1 LTKFVL
7 TRIASMIAVVL
18 VLAFVMFVLQRVT
31 PVDPVRAKLGANAS
45 KQAVAAERARL
56 GYDKP
61 LLVQYVDYLGDLAHG
76 NLQESLRT
84 RRPVMEDI
92 GDYLPATA
100 ELALFSLILAVT
112 MGTVLG
118 IASAA
123 RFRGSGV
130 LRVGMI
136 GGASAPV
143 FLLALL
149 GLIVFYRNLGWLPAT
164 GRTSL
169 QNVPDGPTG
178 FYTIDG
184 VIHGRLDVTWD
195 AFQHLLMPAF
205 CIAIGPSV
213 AIGRVLRGSL
223 VGNLR
228 SDYVRTARAKGLRER
243 TVLLRHALRNSAGP
257 ALSMTGLQV
266 GLMFAGVVVVET
278 IFAWGG
284 LGQYVVQSI
293 PRADFPA
300 IAGVTLLLGVLY
312 VVINSI
318 IDILQSVADPRI
330 RV

>member
-31 PVDPVRAKLGANAS
+31 PVDPVRAKLGSNAS
-45 KQAVAAERARL
+45 KQAVAAERKKL
-56 GYDKP
+56 GYDDP
-61 LLVQYVDYLGDLAHG
+61 LVVQYVDYLGDLVHG

-84 RRPVMEDI
+84 RRPVMDDI
-92 GDYLPATA
+92 RDYLPATI
-100 ELALFSLILAVT
+100 ELAVFGLLFAVG

-118 IASAA
+118 LASAA
-123 RFRGSGV
+123 KFRGSGV
-130 LRVGMI
+130 LRVVMI

-143 FLLALL
+143 FLLALI
-149 GLIVFYRNLGWLPAT
+149 GLVVFYRNLGWLPAT
-164 GRTSL
+164 GRTSI
-169 QNVPDGPTG
+169 QNAPTGPTG
-178 FYTIDG
+178 LLTIDG
-184 VIHGRLDVTWD
+184 VLHGRPDVTWD
-195 AFQHLLMPAF
+195 AFQHLILPAF
-205 CIAIGPSV
+205 CIAIGPAVS
-213 AIGRVLRGSL
+213 IGRVLRGSL

-243 TVLLRHALRNSAGP
+243 TVLLRHALRNSMGP

-266 GLMFAGVVVVET
+266 GLMFAGVVVIET

-284 LGQYVVQSI
+284 LGQYIVQSI

-300 IAGVTLLLGVLY
+300 IAGVTLLLGVGY

-318 IDILQSVADPRI
+318 IDILQSIADPRI
-330 RV
+330 RL

>member
-7 TRIASMIAVVL
+7 TRFASMIAVIL
-18 VLAFVMFVLQRVT
+18 VLAFVMFVLQQVT

-45 KQAVAAERARL
+45 KQAVAAERKKL
-56 GYDKP
+56 GYDEP
-61 LLVQYVDYLGDLAHG
+61 LLVQYVNYLGDLAHG
-76 NLQESLRT
+76 DLQESLRT

-100 ELALFSLILAVT
+100 ELAMFGLIFAIT

-118 IASAA
+118 IASAG

-130 LRVGMI
+130 LRVLMI

-169 QNVPDGPTG
+169 SSVPDGPTG

-184 VIHGRLDVTWD
+184 LLHGQPAVTWD
-195 AFQHLLMPAF
+195 AFLHLLMPAF
-205 CIAIGPSV
+205 CVAIGPAVS
-213 AIGRVLRGSL
+213 IGRVLRGSL

-228 SDYVRTARAKGLRER
+228 SDYVRTARAKGLCER
-243 TVLLRHALRNSAGP
+243 AVLLHHALRNSVGP

-266 GLMFAGVVVVET
+266 GLMFAGVVVIET

-300 IAGVTLLLGVLY
+300 IAGVTLLLGVGY
-312 VVINSI
+312 VIINSV
-318 IDILQSVADPRI
+318 IDILQSLADPRI
-330 RV
+330 RI

>member
-1 LTKFVL
+1 
-7 TRIASMIAVVL
+7 MY
-18 VLAFVMFVLQRVT
+18 
-31 PVDPVRAKLGANAS
+31 G
-45 KQAVAAERARL
+45 
-56 GYDKP
+56 
-61 LLVQYVDYLGDLAHG
+61 
-76 NLQESLRT
+76 
-84 RRPVMEDI
+84 
-92 GDYLPATA
+92 
-100 ELALFSLILAVT
+100 LILAFGL
-112 MGTVLG
+112 GTVLG
-118 IASAA
+118 LASAG

-130 LRVGMI
+130 LRVLMI

-169 QNVPDGPTG
+169 SNVPDGPTG

-184 VIHGRLDVTWD
+184 LLHARPDVTWD

-205 CIAIGPSV
+205 CVAIGPAVS
-213 AIGRVLRGSL
+213 IGRVLRGSL
-223 VGNLR
+223 VGSLR

-243 TVLLRHALRNSAGP
+243 AVLLHHAFRNSVGP

-266 GLMFAGVVVVET
+266 GLMFAGVVVIET

-300 IAGVTLLLGVLY
+300 IAGVTLLLGVGY
-312 VVINSI
+312 VIINSV
-318 IDILQSVADPRI
+318 IDILQSLADPRI
-330 RV
+330 RI